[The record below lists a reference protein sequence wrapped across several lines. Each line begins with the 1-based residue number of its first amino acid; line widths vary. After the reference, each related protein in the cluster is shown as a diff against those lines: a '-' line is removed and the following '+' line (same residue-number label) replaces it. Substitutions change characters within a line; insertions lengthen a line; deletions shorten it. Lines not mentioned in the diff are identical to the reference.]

1 MEDND
6 YFLDEM
12 DPQNIAADLM
22 DTKEKARVNSLIMK
36 LKMYDNNKQE
46 LTNIYTSILEDD
58 NVAYLLLKLSQDPI
72 FVKHFPEFYV
82 KNQYGEDVI
91 NCQQNSPYHKYGV
104 FRHILTT
111 IECVGNPQIPI
122 GKWQKKL
129 LKWTMLLHDI
139 GKPYVKVIL
148 DDGTDS
154 FAKHDEKSVELAK
167 GILERFQFTMEEKR
181 IILTLIKYHD
191 KYLNEGEIT
200 YDNMKFLASELNNSK
215 ELFYLL
221 LDVKDSDARAKNVDV
236 YNKFKIV
243 KNKYIEFINKYMN
256 YDAEMSK
263 EEQEENEQIAGTVD
277 SKNSIDSISKPE
289 LDMLIEDVLNRRRMK
304 SVYQPVIDL
313 KTKKVFGYE
322 LFTRIENTRSIR
334 IVDFIN
340 YTNQIGKY
348 EKIQQVMMIN
358 SIESFEN
365 LDQKESNMAFVN
377 CDLNSYE
384 KYVNKPRLYDM
395 MARNNIVLEFQN
407 YENKDFGKI
416 QEIISNIHKNK
427 GKVALDNFGIGRLTI
442 DDINMFDVDY
452 IVPDISL
459 IRDILNDSEKQKFLQ
474 DLVTYSISKGCKII
488 AVGVED
494 ISTLNLLKRIGVE
507 LVQGYYFSKPVEV
520 VNDINLNIKK
530 VFVNIDNETI

>member
-1 MEDND
+1 MEEND

-22 DTKEKARVNSLIMK
+22 DIKEKARVNSLIQK

-46 LTNIYTSILEDD
+46 LTNIYTGILEDD
-58 NVAYLLLKLSQDPI
+58 NVAYLLLKLSQDAI

-91 NCQQNSPYHKYGV
+91 NCQQNSSYHKFGV
-104 FRHILTT
+104 FKHILTT

-148 DDGTDS
+148 DDGSDS

-167 GILERFQFTMEEKR
+167 DILERFSFTQEEKK

-200 YDNMKFLASELNNSK
+200 YENMKFLASELNNSK

-236 YNKFKIV
+236 YNRFKIV

-263 EEQEENEQIAGTVD
+263 EEKQENEQIAGTPT
-277 SKNSIDSISKPE
+277 STNSIESISKPE
-289 LDMLIEDVLNRRRMK
+289 LDMLIEDVLNKRRMK
-304 SVYQPVIDL
+304 SVYQPVVNI
-313 KTKKVFGYE
+313 KTKKVLGYE
-322 LFTRIENTRSIR
+322 IFTRIEDSKNIR

-358 SIESFEN
+358 SMESFEN
-365 LDQKESNMAFVN
+365 LNSNSTTAFIN
-377 CDLNSYE
+377 CDLNSYG

-395 MARNNIVLEFQN
+395 MARNNMVFEFQN
-407 YENKDFGKI
+407 YENKDFSEI
-416 QEIISNIHKNK
+416 QKIISNIHKNK
-427 GKVALDNFGIGRLTI
+427 GKVALDNFGIGRLNI
-442 DDINMFDVDY
+442 DDLNMFDIDY
-452 IVPDISL
+452 IIPDVSL
-459 IRDILNDSEKQKFLQ
+459 IKDILNDSEKQKFLQ
-474 DLVTYSISKGCKII
+474 DLVTYSISKECKVI
-488 AVGVED
+488 ALGVED
-494 ISTLNLLKRIGVE
+494 IETLNLVKKIGVE
-507 LVQGYYFSKPVEV
+507 LVQGYYFSRPVDTIHDM
-520 VNDINLNIKK
+520 NTKIKK
-530 VFVNIDNETI
+530 VFSSIENEQI

>member
-1 MEDND
+1 MEEFDD
-6 YFLDEM
+6 FIDEV
-12 DPQNIAADLM
+12 DTENIAADLM
-22 DTKEKARVNSLIMK
+22 DVKEKARVESLINK
-36 LKMYDNNKQE
+36 LKMYDSSKQE
-46 LTNIYTSILEDD
+46 LTNLYTTILEDD
-58 NVAYLLLKLSQDPI
+58 NVAYLLLKLSQSPI
-72 FVKHFPEFYV
+72 FVKHFPEFYI

-129 LKWTMLLHDI
+129 LKWTMFLHDI

-154 FAKHDEKSVELAK
+154 FAKHDEKSVELAA
-167 GILERFQFTMEEKR
+167 GILDRFYFTEEDKK

-191 KYLNEGEIT
+191 RYLNEGEIT

-236 YNKFKIV
+236 YNKFKLV

-256 YDAEMSK
+256 YDNEITDDDN
-263 EEQEENEQIAGTVD
+263 QEIITSNDI
-277 SKNSIDSISKPE
+277 SKNSIESISKPE
-289 LDMLIEDVLNRRRMK
+289 LDMLIEDVMSKRRMK

-313 KTKKVFGYE
+313 KKKSVYGYE
-322 LFTRIENTRSIR
+322 VFTRIENSKNIR

-348 EKIQQVMMIN
+348 EKIQQIMMIN

-365 LDQKESNMAFVN
+365 TPQKEADLLFVN

-395 MARNNIVLEFQN
+395 MARNKIVLEFQN
-407 YENKDFGKI
+407 YEKKDFSEIQKI
-416 QEIISNIHKNK
+416 ITNIHKNK
-427 GKVALDNFGIGRLTI
+427 GFVALDNFGIGTLSI
-442 DDINMFDVDY
+442 DDINMLDIDY
-452 IVPDISL
+452 IIPDISL
-459 IRDILNDSEKQKFLQ
+459 IRELKDDVEKQKFLS
-474 DLVTYSISKGCKII
+474 DLVTYSISKGCNVI
-488 AVGVED
+488 AIGVED
-494 ISTLNLLKRIGVE
+494 ISTLNLLIELGVN
-507 LVQGYYFSKPVEV
+507 LVQGYYFSKPIDVLKNFSTSIKTLLSSGA
-520 VNDINLNIKK
+520 NDAIS
-530 VFVNIDNETI
+530 

>member
-6 YFLDEM
+6 DFFDEM

-22 DTKEKARVNSLIMK
+22 DTKERARVLSFISK
-36 LKMYDNNKQE
+36 LKLYDSNPQE
-46 LTNIYTSILEDD
+46 LTNLYTTILEDD

-91 NCQQNSPYHKYGV
+91 NCQQNSSYHKYGV

-154 FAKHDEKSVELAK
+154 FANHDEKSVELAK
-167 GILERFQFTMEEKR
+167 GILDRFYFNDEEKK

-200 YDNMKFLASELNNSK
+200 YDNMKFLASELENSK

-221 LDVKDSDARAKNVDV
+221 LDVKDSDARAKSVDV
-236 YNKFKIV
+236 YNKFKLV
-243 KNKYIEFINKYMN
+243 KNKYIEFINKYMG
-256 YDAEMSK
+256 YDTDASK
-263 EEQEENEQIAGTVD
+263 DDDEI
-277 SKNSIDSISKPE
+277 IDNGLTNTIEGISKPE
-289 LDMLIEDVLNRRRMK
+289 LDMLIDDVMNRRRIK
-304 SVYQPVIDL
+304 SVYQPVVDVN
-313 KTKKVFGYE
+313 KKNIYGYE
-322 LFTRIENTRSIR
+322 VFTRIENSKNIK

-358 SIESFEN
+358 SIDSFESVQEKDAN
-365 LDQKESNMAFVN
+365 TIFIN
-377 CDLNSYE
+377 CDINSYD

-395 MARNNIVLEFQN
+395 MARNKIVLEFQN
-407 YENKDFGKI
+407 YEKKDFSELQKI
-416 QEIISNIHKNK
+416 ITTVHKNK
-427 GKVALDNFGIGRLTI
+427 GMVALDNFGIGSLTI
-442 DDINMFDVDY
+442 DDINVLDIDY
-452 IVPDISL
+452 IIPDVSL
-459 IRDILNDSEKQKFLQ
+459 IRELKEDEEKQRFLSS
-474 DLVTYSISKGCKII
+474 VATYALSKGCNVI
-488 AVGVED
+488 AVGIEDVE
-494 ISTLNLLKRIGVE
+494 TLNLVVRLGVN
-507 LVQGYYFSKPVEV
+507 LVQGYYFSKPVDTIGGLNQKIKTLLANKD
-520 VNDINLNIKK
+520 NDAVI
-530 VFVNIDNETI
+530 

>member
-1 MEDND
+1 MEENED
-6 YFLDEM
+6 FM
-12 DPQNIAADLM
+12 DLIDTENIAADLM
-22 DTKEKARVNSLIMK
+22 DVKEKARVEALINK
-36 LKMYDNNKQE
+36 LKMYDSNKQE

-58 NVAYLLLKLSQDPI
+58 NVAYLLLKLSQSPI
-72 FVKHFPEFYV
+72 FVKHFPELYI

-91 NCQQNSPYHKYGV
+91 NCQQNSSYHKYGV

-129 LKWTMLLHDI
+129 LKWTMFLHDI
-139 GKPYVKVIL
+139 GKPYVKAIL
-148 DDGTDS
+148 DDGSDS

-167 GILERFQFTMEEKR
+167 GILDRFYFTDEDKK

-221 LDVKDSDARAKNVDV
+221 IDVKDSDARAKNVDV
-236 YNKFKIV
+236 YNKFKLV

-256 YDAEMSK
+256 YDNEVSTN
-263 EEQEENEQIAGTVD
+263 EEEIISNNIDTT
-277 SKNSIDSISKPE
+277 KNSIENISKPE
-289 LDMLIEDVLNRRRMK
+289 LDILIEDVLNKRRMK
-304 SVYQPVIDL
+304 SVYQPVINL
-313 KTKKVFGYE
+313 KKKAVCGYE
-322 LFTRIENTRSIR
+322 VFTRLEDSKNIR

-348 EKIQQVMMIN
+348 EKIQQIMMIN

-365 LDQKESNMAFVN
+365 NSQREADLLFVN

-395 MARNNIVLEFQN
+395 MSRNQIVLEFQN
-407 YENKDFGKI
+407 YEKKDFSEI
-416 QEIISNIHKNK
+416 QKIISAIHKNK
-427 GKVALDNFGIGRLTI
+427 GKVALDNFGVGTLSI
-442 DDINMFDVDY
+442 DDINMLDVDY
-452 IVPDISL
+452 IIPDISL
-459 IRDILNDSEKQKFLQ
+459 IRDLNNDVEKQKFLSE
-474 DLVTYSISKGCKII
+474 LVTYSISKECKVVAI
-488 AVGVED
+488 GVED
-494 ISTLNLLKRIGVE
+494 INTLNLVMKLGVD
-507 LVQGYYFSKPVEV
+507 LVQGYYFSKPTDSLKE
-520 VNDINLNIKK
+520 LNSSIKTLLSNK
-530 VFVNIDNETI
+530 ANEAI

>member
-6 YFLDEM
+6 DFFDEM
-12 DPQNIAADLM
+12 DTQNIAADLM
-22 DTKEKARVNSLIMK
+22 DTKERARVLSFISK
-36 LKMYDNNKQE
+36 LKLYDSNPQE
-46 LTNIYTSILEDD
+46 LTNIYTTILEDD

-82 KNQYGEDVI
+82 KNRYGEDVI
-91 NCQQNSPYHKYGV
+91 NCQQNSSYHKYGV

-154 FAKHDEKSVELAK
+154 FADHDEKSVELAK
-167 GILERFQFTMEEKR
+167 GILDRFYFNDEEKK

-200 YDNMKFLASELNNSK
+200 YDNMKFLASELENSK

-243 KNKYIEFINKYMN
+243 KNKYIEFINKYMG
-256 YDAEMSK
+256 YDTDASK
-263 EEQEENEQIAGTVD
+263 DDEEIIDNGLTNTIEN
-277 SKNSIDSISKPE
+277 ISKPE
-289 LDMLIEDVLNRRRMK
+289 LDMLIDDVLNRRRIK
-304 SVYQPVIDL
+304 SVYQPIIDIS
-313 KTKKVFGYE
+313 KKNVYGYE
-322 LFTRIENTRSIR
+322 VFTRIEDTKKIK

-358 SIESFEN
+358 SIESFEHLN
-365 LDQKESNMAFVN
+365 EKDSDTIFVN
-377 CDLNSYE
+377 CDINSYE

-395 MARNNIVLEFQN
+395 MSRNNIILEFQN
-407 YENKDFGKI
+407 YEKKDFGELQKLI
-416 QEIISNIHKNK
+416 DTIHKNK
-427 GKVALDNFGIGRLTI
+427 GKVALDNFGIGNLTI
-442 DDINMFDVDY
+442 DDINILNVDY
-452 IVPDISL
+452 IIPDVSL
-459 IRDILNDSEKQKFLQ
+459 IREIKEDAEKQRFLS
-474 DLVTYSISKGCKII
+474 DVLTYSLSKGCDVI
-488 AVGVED
+488 AIGVED
-494 ISTLNLLKRIGVE
+494 KETLDLLIKLGAN
-507 LVQGYYFSKPVEV
+507 LVQGYYFSKPVEEV
-520 VNDINLNIKK
+520 KNFNKK
-530 VFVNIDNETI
+530 VKELLVNKENDVVI

>member
-1 MEDND
+1 MEEFED
-6 YFLDEM
+6 FMEEM
-12 DPQNIAADLM
+12 DTQNIAADLM
-22 DTKEKARVNSLIMK
+22 DIKEKARVDSLVNK
-36 LKMYDNNKQE
+36 LKMYDSNPQE
-46 LTNIYTSILEDD
+46 ITNIYTSVLEDD
-58 NVAYLLLKLSQDPI
+58 NVAYLMLKLSQTQI

-91 NCQQNSPYHKYGV
+91 NCQQNSSYHKYGV

-154 FAKHDEKSVELAK
+154 FANHDEKSVELAK
-167 GILERFQFTMEEKR
+167 GILDRFYFNEEEKK

-200 YDNMKFLASELNNSK
+200 YDNMKFLAGELNDNK

-236 YNKFKIV
+236 YNKFKLV
-243 KNKYIEFINKYMN
+243 KTKYIEFINKYMN
-256 YDAEMSK
+256 YDNEVVD
-263 EEQEENEQIAGTVD
+263 EETEDAPISTESNVNTI
-277 SKNSIDSISKPE
+277 SSISKPE
-289 LDMLIEDVLNRRRMK
+289 IDMLIEDVLNRRRVK
-304 SVYQPVIDL
+304 VVYQPIINISKQSVL
-313 KTKKVFGYE
+313 GYE
-322 LFTRIENTRSIR
+322 VFTRIENTKSIR

-358 SIESFEN
+358 SIEAFEHLHEKDSN
-365 LDQKESNMAFVN
+365 LLFVN
-377 CDLNSYE
+377 CDFASYE

-407 YENKDFGKI
+407 YEKRDLSELQKV
-416 QEIISNIHKNK
+416 ISLIHQKN
-427 GKVALDNFGIGRLTI
+427 GKVAFDNFGVGTLTI
-442 DDINMFDVDY
+442 DKLNLLDVDY
-452 IVPDISL
+452 IVPDLSL
-459 IRDILNDSEKQKFLQ
+459 MKDIKQDTEKQKFLS
-474 DLVTYSISKGCKII
+474 DLVTYSISKGCEII
-488 AVGVED
+488 ALGVED
-494 ISTLNLLKRIGVE
+494 KETLELVSRIGVKY
-507 LVQGYYFSKPVEV
+507 VQGYYFSKPIDVIK
-520 VNDINLNIKK
+520 DINQKLKELLSSK
-530 VFVNIDNETI
+530 ANESIS

>member
-1 MEDND
+1 MEEFED
-6 YFLDEM
+6 FMDEM
-12 DPQNIAADLM
+12 DTQNIAADLM
-22 DTKEKARVNSLIMK
+22 DIKEKARVESLINK
-36 LKMYDNNKQE
+36 LKMYDTNPQE
-46 LTNIYTSILEDD
+46 LTNIYTSVLEDD
-58 NVAYLLLKLSQDPI
+58 NVAYLMLKLSQTQI

-91 NCQQNSPYHKYGV
+91 NCQQNSSYHKYGV
-104 FRHILTT
+104 FKHILTT

-154 FAKHDEKSVELAK
+154 FAEHDEKSVELAQ
-167 GILERFQFTMEEKR
+167 GILNRFYFNEEEKK

-236 YNKFKIV
+236 YNKFKLV
-243 KNKYIEFINKYMN
+243 KNRYIEFINKYMN
-256 YDAEMSK
+256 YD
-263 EEQEENEQIAGTVD
+263 NEVTDDINED
-277 SKNSIDSISKPE
+277 SPIDSESNTNSIESISKPE
-289 LDMLIEDVLNRRRMK
+289 LDILIEDVLNRRRIK
-304 SVYQPVIDL
+304 SVYQPIIDI
-313 KTKKVFGYE
+313 TKKSVYGYE
-322 LFTRIENTRSIR
+322 VFTRIENTKAIK

-358 SIESFEN
+358 SIEAFEN
-365 LDQKESNMAFVN
+365 LHEKEANILFVN
-377 CDLNSYE
+377 CDLSSYE

-407 YENKDFGKI
+407 YEKRDLNELQKI
-416 QEIISNIHKNK
+416 ITLIHKNN
-427 GKVALDNFGIGRLTI
+427 GKVALDNFGVGTLTI
-442 DDINMFDVDY
+442 DEINMIDVDF
-452 IVPDISL
+452 IVPDLSL
-459 IRDILNDSEKQKFLQ
+459 IKEIKQDVEKQKYLSE
-474 DLVTYSISKGCKII
+474 LITYSISKDCEVI
-488 AVGVED
+488 ALGIEDKETLDLVLKLGV
-494 ISTLNLLKRIGVE
+494 KY
-507 LVQGYYFSKPVEV
+507 VQGYYFSKPL
-520 VNDINLNIKK
+520 DIIKDFNIKLK
-530 VFVNIDNETI
+530 ALMSSKENDSIS